1 MIRLG
6 QTEVNVEGC
15 WCCWCGGQLLF
26 SISCPMAVQRSAT
39 PPLLCFESAASA
51 RPVRESMAKEHHA
64 APPSPSIPTNT
75 LQDAWPRF
83 DAQRVPGANE
93 TQRGGG
99 EITDATYQGLPSAAP
114 RASGIRG
121 RPWLSVYH
129 EMEDGTYF
137 CLFITR
143 VSISVFSFCVHVFIF
158 RSHIYQFYVEPR
170 KAGIYLK
177 VVIPLFFVIRMQQ
190 TNIG

>member
-1 MIRLG
+1 M
-6 QTEVNVEGC
+6 
-15 WCCWCGGQLLF
+15 LLMWGPIALF
-26 SISCPMAVQRSAT
+26 HKLSDGRSAFCNPT
-39 PPLLCFESAASA
+39 SAVLWKCCVCQT
-51 RPVRESMAKEHHA
+51 VRESMAKEHHA